1 VGPRP
6 GVLARGTRIVG
17 GERRACNGLGV
28 LTALIVSPEQ
38 RRPVDPRTMTE
49 RPDDSSQRE
58 AGATPDTAADVDPDV
73 SQLLG
78 LRPADAGPL
87 PTADEIDSMG
97 EITDTRVYQGDL
109 EARPL
114 GSDQPDE
121 PAAENLD
128 FLVQTE
134 LRDGETDDP
143 GEAAEEGLTWV
154 PPIDPPLR
162 IADDGPEVAAGFGTT
177 AADEPF
183 DADHH
188 AQAMSPQDEV
198 EARVMEALHAD
209 SATAGLVDGLE
220 LDAEGG
226 VVRIAG
232 VVPDLDDE
240 DAVLA
245 VVESV
250 VGVDVVD
257 SRIEVRAVAE
267 AGTSD
272 PR

>member
-1 VGPRP
+1 
-6 GVLARGTRIVG
+6 
-17 GERRACNGLGV
+17 
-28 LTALIVSPEQ
+28 
-38 RRPVDPRTMTE
+38 MTE
-49 RPDDSSQRE
+49 RTEASSPSKPG
-58 AGATPDTAADVDPDV
+58 AGTGPDTAAEVDPDV

-78 LRPADAGPL
+78 LRPADADPL
-87 PTADEIDSMG
+87 PTADEVDSMG
-97 EITDTRVYQGDL
+97 EMTDTRVYQGDL

-121 PAAENLD
+121 TTAENLED
-128 FLVQTE
+128 LAATE

-143 GEAAEEGLTWV
+143 NEAAEEGLTWV

-188 AQAMSPQDEV
+188 GQALAPQDEV
-198 EARVMEALHAD
+198 EARVIEALQAD

-226 VVRIAG
+226 VIRVAG
-232 VVPDLDDE
+232 VVPDLEDE
-240 DAVLA
+240 DAILA

-250 VGVDVVD
+250 VGVEVVD
-257 SRIEVRAVAE
+257 SRIQVRAVAE